1 MTINYSWVTDE
12 LPPQHVDMIFFY
24 PDCKRCNFYFL
35 KENSKISILNDPSVN
50 FYKILKGLR
59 DNEQFLK
66 KLSKLNFNLKTF
78 KKEKQKKSFKSEL
91 EESINS
97 YVLYKFS
104 SNNNLKDYKKN
115 ADCKNSLCSDIK
127 ELSKISFKIEKNN
140 TFIYKYSLIEALKL
154 FNNEDIVIYYSPTIK
169 EINSTDHKDVMNI
182 LLKQHSKV
190 IIHSYENKIY
200 KKFFKNW
207 TKKRKPGQKNKN
219 KIECIWKNFNN

>member
-1 MTINYSWVTDE
+1 MWSTWIQGASKFTQE
-12 LPPQHVDMIFFY
+12 
-24 PDCKRCNFYFL
+24 KCNFYFL
-35 KENSKISILNDPSVN
+35 KENSKISILNDPSIN

-115 ADCKNSLCSDIK
+115 TDCKNSLCSDIK

-169 EINSTDHKDVMNI
+169 EINSPDHKEVINI
-182 LLKQHSKV
+182 LLKQHSRV

>member
-1 MTINYSWVTDE
+1 MVNNFLWVSEE
-12 LPPQHVDMIFFY
+12 LPTLHAQMVFFS
-24 PDCKRCNFYFL
+24 PDCKKCNFYFF
-35 KENSKISILNDPSVN
+35 KEASQISILNDPSNN
-50 FYKILKGLR
+50 FYKILKSLR

-78 KKEKQKKSFKSEL
+78 KKEKQKKTFKSEL

-97 YVLYKFS
+97 YILYKFS
-104 SNNNLKDYKKN
+104 LNNNLKDYKKN
-115 ADCKNSLCSDIK
+115 IDCKNSIMSSVK
-127 ELSKISFKIEKNN
+127 ELSEISSKINKNN
-140 TFIYKYSLIEALKL
+140 TFIYNYSLIEALKL

-169 EINSTDHKDVMNI
+169 EISSPEHKDIINI

-190 IIHSYENKIY
+190 LIHSYDNKTY
-200 KKFFKNW
+200 KKFLKNW